1 MVFVAEM
8 ISGKELIFGTLNV
21 TKRHRT
27 ALHCRQAELAA
38 SVTALLTPALFNCVR
53 KHILYIRFFLFS
65 SALREAVPRLLR
77 LTSVYTG

>member
-8 ISGKELIFGTLNV
+8 ISGKELIFGTLTV

-27 ALHCRQAELAA
+27 ALHCQQAELAA
-38 SVTALLTPALFNCVR
+38 EVTALLTPTLFNCVR
-53 KHILYIRFFLFS
+53 KHILYVHFFLFS
-65 SALREAVPRLLR
+65 SALHEAVPCLLW